1 MRHLAIALG
10 VCLTFGLLSSP
21 LAAGQG
27 NGAHEAT
34 LVKAKRSSR
43 SKFKPH
49 KATKRRARRA
59 NRAN

>member
-10 VCLTFGLLSSP
+10 LCLTFGLLSSP
-21 LAAGQG
+21 LAAAQG
-27 NGAHEAT
+27 SPAHGAM
-34 LVKAKRSSR
+34 LVKAKRNK

-49 KATKRRARRA
+49 KATKRHARRA